1 MDHKLQRNVIS
12 YNYDSG
18 GPPRGPAEGLVF
30 VSDSG
35 TAQHT
40 GPLDT
45 ELVNSQGAEDQTAY
59 GFADFHQAAVNIPA
73 LNSCALSLTRLLL
86 RD

>member
-1 MDHKLQRNVIS
+1 M
-12 YNYDSG
+12 
-18 GPPRGPAEGLVF
+18 F
-30 VSDSG
+30 VSGSG
-35 TAQHT
+35 TAQPT

-59 GFADFHQAAVNIPA
+59 GFADFHWAAVNIPA